1 MKILI
6 ISNKSEIGYKMTVK
20 LSEVHEII
28 FVSKNK
34 RIADK
39 LKENKNIKVI
49 NTDIASTYNCEKLY
63 KKVGD
68 EVDAVIN
75 YLDMVSPQR
84 FTEEKIDN
92 DLDLIDINVKS
103 VHTLT
108 KLFLTSFVKRD
119 NGIIINTCFDNSN
132 IKSFNVTYDASKSY
146 LTSLTF
152 AIKEELR
159 RKKSNVKVHFLVLD
173 DINNNNMILDKL
185 YREEKS
191 VLKGKN

>member
-6 ISNKSEIGYKMTVK
+6 ISNKSEIGYKMTMK
-20 LSEVHEII
+20 LSKQCEII

-34 RIADK
+34 RITDK
-39 LKENKNIKVI
+39 LKDNKNIKII

-63 KKVGD
+63 KKVCD
-68 EVDAVIN
+68 DIDVVIN
-75 YLDMVSPQR
+75 LLDMVTPQK
-84 FTEEKIDN
+84 FTEDKIDN

-108 KLFLTSFVKRD
+108 KLFLTSFEKK
-119 NGIIINTCFDNSN
+119 NKGIIINTCFDNSN
-132 IKSFNVTYDASKSY
+132 IKSFNATYNASKCY

-159 RKKSNVKVHFLVLD
+159 RKKSNVKIHFLVLD
-173 DINNNNMILDKL
+173 DINKS
-185 YREEKS
+185 EKS
-191 VLKGKN
+191 FNKLFKEFKNI